1 MRHLRNSIILSHGI
15 FISTQ
20 NDFYGTNLSGSA
32 IELAKQSEVE
42 SLKSSVSSGK
52 QQVANAITGKGVSAS
67 GNDSFATLANKI
79 NQIPSSPYQNP
90 DYVNQVM
97 EKTTYNPCGI
107 SVANHDSFQL
117 ISAPPMRYTYNGRL
131 YDQIRLRA
139 MAGNTDYN
147 YLQWENS
154 SGDYALQYSLSA
166 SYNRDTNILTWTGH
180 SNTSCFVNTEMTLL
194 SDGRIRITLNLQN
207 SGYYSFEGELKA
219 VIESRQT
226 SFALL
231 TKVSNFYGES
241 SIYLSYSGVNLITS

>member
-1 MRHLRNSIILSHGI
+1 MRDLTLDTNTVYAHPAAIQCNA
-15 FISTQ
+15 STEID
-20 NDFYGTNLSGSA
+20 N
-32 IELAKQSEVE
+32 
-42 SLKSSVSSGK
+42 LKSSVSSGK

-67 GNDSFATLANKI
+67 QNDSFATLANKI
-79 NQIPSSPYQNP
+79 SQIPSSPYPNA

-147 YLQWENS
+147 HLQWENS
-154 SGDYALQYSLSA
+154 SGDYMLQYALMA
-166 SYNRDTNILTWTGH
+166 TYERNTNTLTWEGYSGGD
-180 SNTSCFVNTEMTLL
+180 SNGCFASTEMVLL

-207 SGYYSFEGELKA
+207 YGYYQFEGELKA
-219 VIESRQT
+219 IIESRQT
-226 SFALL
+226 SFAML
-231 TKVSNFYGES
+231 TKVSSFYGQS
-241 SIYLSYSGVNLITS
+241 SIYLSYNSVNLAAS